1 MSSSNRARTETLK
14 SAPEEAHR
22 SSPPSAIV
30 SLAEQYGQFIG
41 TRQMTE
47 LIVDNDA
54 GHVERLQL
62 AGSRRSTPGAARPA
76 TSDPPRTV
84 AIAESRRSCHRFTTC
99 SQRYGAC
106 DCPGPQAASALDFT
120 TQVPG
125 WSSLTIVVQRRCRNR
140 LPPDRHRHQRLAV
153 VRRVRYS
160 VFRSPDRSD
169 SS

>member
-47 LIVDNDA
+47 LIVDNNA

-62 AGSRRSTPGAARPA
+62 AEYRRSPGVPRRSAMVKK
-76 TSDPPRTV
+76 SPPRNAAGGTN
-84 AIAESRRSCHRFTTC
+84 H
-99 SQRYGAC
+99 
-106 DCPGPQAASALDFT
+106 GP
-120 TQVPG
+120 
-125 WSSLTIVVQRRCRNR
+125 
-140 LPPDRHRHQRLAV
+140 
-153 VRRVRYS
+153 
-160 VFRSPDRSD
+160 
-169 SS
+169 